1 MPRYTDDQ
9 LQRALIALRASAAA
23 RNGPPVWTKVAAET
37 GVGRRQLKRMWYAE
51 HEDDGSDDEAQPA
64 PAGAAPAEPPPA
76 RTPLRLVSGGVG
88 VGAQTP
94 PPSSLGDPERSAETS
109 SGVFDPLGTSALGY
123 WSWRWVQVQGALKLC
138 KSDIGFV
145 QLLKM
150 QDEVYT
156 HLREELDR
164 ERNRTGS
171 SPEQIVA
178 RLRDTISRMA
188 PDHLDVIVEELRRR
202 RVI

>member
-9 LQRALIALRASAAA
+9 LHRALVALRASAAA

-51 HEDDGSDDEAQPA
+51 HEDDGSDDEGPPA
-64 PAGAAPAEPPPA
+64 TAGAAPAEPAPA
-76 RTPLRLVSGGVG
+76 RVPLRLVSGGVG
-88 VGAQTP
+88 GGAQAP
-94 PPSSLGDPERSAETS
+94 PPSGPGDSERAAETS
-109 SGVFDPLGTSALGY
+109 SGVFDPLSTTALGY
-123 WSWRWVQVQGALKLC
+123 WSWRWIQVQGELVSC
-138 KSDIGFV
+138 RSDIGRV

-150 QDEVYT
+150 QDDIHT